1 MAETQFR
8 KMAAAVFGPAM
19 FALLT
24 VALVFAYRVAVGPS
38 RPVALLIVISAIAS
52 VPSMGMYPSLVRV
65 DGKQPTRSHFA
76 SLVALSVMIPY
87 ALACYLVFYEGAW
100 GLVQLFGHFNISALL
115 WSVTCGYLGW
125 VIVDKLHQLTEMCK
139 AVEEQRIILR
149 SSPP

>member
-1 MAETQFR
+1 MQEMAETQFR

-76 SLVALSVMIPY
+76 SLVAL
-87 ALACYLVFYEGAW
+87 
-100 GLVQLFGHFNISALL
+100 H
-115 WSVTCGYLGW
+115 T
-125 VIVDKLHQLTEMCK
+125 
-139 AVEEQRIILR
+139 
-149 SSPP
+149 